1 MKPWQHG
8 YELDYLVK
16 IQEKYAE
23 YNSYCL
29 GPFAEIKKNKI
40 ADSLNKGTMLCLARE
55 YLEVNTSKVTT
66 KIVMHGDTLIGV
78 KERGDVTLSRITSYT
93 DYIAEYVNIL
103 SHENCWL
110 YVWAEDPEATK
121 FATDNGFD
129 YVNSKITTYGEIYAI
144 YFRNSKTAPTK
155 RVHPSPLPEENCN
168 IEQCTG
174 FEIDSARI
182 WDELTDLDPELKYTD
197 HYSNYNAKGSWSAI
211 SLRGYSDDPAFIAK
225 PIEMNK
231 KWKAKNEHWESW
243 GLRDTE
249 LLPHFPYLE
258 SIIDSIPTERVHR
271 IRFMKL
277 AAGGGELQR
286 HTDQVDPDSGIRDG
300 KVMRLHIPVVT
311 NEGVWFSS
319 WRTDGT
325 ESKIHMPVGTMWYI
339 DTRKPHRA
347 INGGT
352 EDRIHAVIDV
362 EANDECRKLLVP
374 CA

>member
-8 YELDYLVK
+8 YELDYLLG

-40 ADSLNKGTMLCLARE
+40 ADSLHKETLVCFDDE

-78 KERGDVTLSRITSYT
+78 KEKGDVTLSRITRYT
-93 DYIAEYVNIL
+93 KWMSEFIDLLA
-103 SHENCWL
+103 HKNCWL
-110 YVWAEDPEATK
+110 YVWAEDSEARGFATK
-121 FATDNGFD
+121 NGFD

-144 YFRNSKTAPTK
+144 YFRDAETTTK
-155 RVHPSPLPEENCN
+155 RIHPTPLPEENYN
-168 IEQCTG
+168 IEQCAG
-174 FEIDSARI
+174 YEIDAVRI
-182 WDELTDLDPELKYTD
+182 WDELKDLDLDYTD

-211 SLRGYSDDPAFIAK
+211 SLRGYADDPAFIAK

-231 KWKAKNEHWESW
+231 KWKANNENWENW
-243 GLRDTE
+243 ELRDTE
-249 LLPHFPYLE
+249 LRSKFPYLN

-286 HTDQVDPDSGIRDG
+286 HTDQVDPDSGVRDG
-300 KVMRLHIPVVT
+300 KILRLHIPVVT
-311 NEGVWFSS
+311 NSDVGFSS
-319 WRTDGT
+319 WTTDGV
-325 ESKIHMPVGTMWYI
+325 ERKIRMAAGTMWYI